1 MTNTNGLLDMDL
13 DEYCSSA
20 TRTLYIGNLERN
32 ITYNDLRNKLHKYGE
47 IIDIE
52 IKKEAKVEAEL
63 RKSASTPQP
72 STVADGLVTS
82 SSSSSSPSANQQ
94 QQQMSYAFVQFSS
107 IKSVLKAIRCMD
119 GKYIGNQQVKLSFG

>member
-20 TRTLYIGNLERN
+20 TRKLYIGNLERD

-52 IKKEAKVEAEL
+52 IKKEAKVNAGL
-63 RKSASTPQP
+63 RKSASSPQP
-72 STVADGLVTS
+72 STVADGLVS
-82 SSSSSSPSANQQ
+82 SPSSSPSANQQ
-94 QQQMSYAFVQFSS
+94 QQQMSYAFVQFCS